1 MSNGTQSIDRAA
13 EILALVVRAD
23 EPLTYTQ
30 VVELTTLARSTVS
43 RLLQALERN
52 GLVERDRDGRFRGGM
67 LFAQYATRF
76 DRVQSIAAIA
86 QPTLERIGVQTGET
100 VNLGLPSGDTV
111 IHVAQVDSSY
121 VLGATNWV
129 ALAVPTHTSAL
140 GKVMYAFDAI
150 TLPDGPLEQR
160 TTRTLT
166 TRAALDRDLA
176 TVREVGYAITHGE
189 FEEGLDAVAAP
200 VRWPDGTVHAALGV
214 SGPSLR
220 LAEEHERFGALLVA
234 EAEVL
239 SKVLKRHDP
248 ASLR

>member
-13 EILALVVRAD
+13 EVLSLVVRAE

-30 VVELTTLARSTVS
+30 VVEMTELARSTVS

-52 GLVERDRDGRFRGGM
+52 GLVERDRDGRYRGGM

-86 QPTLERIGVQTGET
+86 QPTLERVSEQTGET
-100 VNLGLPSGDTV
+100 VTLGLPSGDTV
-111 IHVAQVDSSY
+111 IHVAQVDSAY

-129 ALAVPTHTSAL
+129 HVEVPTHTSAL
-140 GKVMYAFDAI
+140 GKVMYAFGAI
-150 TLPDGPLEQR
+150 AMPQARLQR
-160 TTRTLT
+160 RTARTLT
-166 TRAALDRDLA
+166 SRSALDRELA
-176 TVREVGYAITHGE
+176 AVREVGYAVTHEE

-200 VRWPDGTVHAALGV
+200 IHWPDGTVHAAVGV

-220 LAEEHERFGALLVA
+220 FTEEHERYGTLLIS
-234 EAEVL
+234 EAEL
-239 SKVLKRHDP
+239 LAKVLRRRDSP
-248 ASLR
+248 Q